1 MGLSDEKPF
10 FADKTIVGDYKP
22 LINYWKKLREIGE
35 SIDDALLKPQDF
47 KHIREIIKTRNRI
60 SLDELLGILTE
71 YFIKRVKCD
80 VASEVLRELYGVDF
94 DREYA
99 CRKIAS
105 ILAGWLIEASKN
117 TGLLKISYPWKTRK

>member
-1 MGLSDEKPF
+1 LNDEKPF

-22 LINYWKKLREIGE
+22 LINYWKKLREMGE

-47 KHIREIIKTRNRI
+47 KRIGEIIKTRGRI
-60 SLDELLGILTE
+60 SLDELLSILTE
-71 YFIKRVKCD
+71 YFIKRIKCN
-80 VASEVLRELYGVDF
+80 VASEVLKELYGVDI
-94 DREYA
+94 DQKYA

-117 TGLLKISYPWKTRK
+117 TGLLKINYPWKTRK